1 MDIFNQLL
9 KSGFIWWACCV
20 ILFIL
25 VLLLIAYIVEKN

>member
-9 KSGFIWWACCV
+9 ESGFIWWSCCV
-20 ILFIL
+20 IIFIL